1 MGMITL
7 SGAVFLTLVS
17 GAALA
22 QQTTGTVGNGSPPAA
37 VAPPPAMPLTAGA
50 APEVGGPLISQPGPG
65 LDQVASD
72 GVSTKT
78 VRAVPCSTAAHETDG
93 TTTCIGIPGPVPGDY
108 TTTGASSGR

>member
-1 MGMITL
+1 MGMMITL
-7 SGAVFLTLVS
+7 SVAVSLTLVS

-22 QQTTGTVGNGSPPAA
+22 QQTTGTIGNGSPPAA
-37 VAPPPAMPLTAGA
+37 VAPPPAVPLTAGA

-65 LDQVASD
+65 LDKVAPD

-93 TTTCIGIPGPVPGDY
+93 TTTCIGIPEGSA
-108 TTTGASSGR
+108 GAKSRH